1 MKNKAK
7 LLTLIS
13 IIFFSVSGGPYGLE
27 DIVASVGPFTTL
39 LLILI
44 LPLVWTVPEV
54 MIVAELS
61 STYPVQGG
69 YYRWVE
75 MGLGKFWGF
84 MEGWW
89 SLLYS
94 LIDLSLYPILFTM
107 YLKIL
112 FPEMNSLALYF
123 VELTVIWSCA
133 LLNIYGIK
141 PIGYSL
147 TLFKFF
153 ILFSFLMFIFIGFSH
168 MSFNFLPIFRSSQ
181 HLDSKNFLYGLSL
194 AFWNFIGWDNSSA
207 VLHEVDKPDKIFFK
221 ALFITIPIIVFF
233 YFFSIL
239 VGTSID
245 TDWQHWKFGQFS
257 YIANSMNHPLLGI
270 LLAIGGMLMCLGIFN
285 SLLLS
290 STRVFQTMA
299 QDKFLPSFFS
309 RSHKKLFTPHV
320 SILFFAFMYSILVLL
335 SFEKLL
341 IYDVLLYLFAMLL
354 EALALIALR
363 RKNKNART
371 YFKIPFGSFGM
382 YFIVSIVVIVILFV
396 AGINIVNFDVSFNS
410 ILLISFL
417 IFGGIPVYYYFK
429 SLINKN
435 III

>member
-7 LLTLIS
+7 LLGLVS

-27 DIVASVGPFTTL
+27 DIVASVGPLVTL

-44 LPLVWTVPEV
+44 LPLIWTIPEV

-112 FPEMNSLALYF
+112 FPEANNITLYF
-123 VELTVIWSCA
+123 VELIVIWSCA

-141 PIGYSL
+141 SVGYSL
-147 TLFKFF
+147 LVFKLF
-153 ILFSFLMFIFIGFSH
+153 ILLSFLIFIFLGFRH
-168 MSFNFLPIFRSSQ
+168 ISFDFSAIFKSQ
-181 HLDSKNFLYGLSL
+181 RHFDTKNLLYGLSL
-194 AFWNFIGWDNSSA
+194 AFWNFIGWDNGST
-207 VLHEVDKPDKIFFK
+207 VLHEVDDPDKNFHK

-239 VGTSID
+239 VGASID
-245 TDWQHWKFGQFS
+245 TNWQSWKFGQFS
-257 YIANSMNHPLLGI
+257 HIANLMDQPFLGI
-270 LLAIGGMLMCLGIFN
+270 ILAIGGMFMCLGIFN

-290 STRVFQTMA
+290 STRVFFTMA

-309 RSHKKLFTPHV
+309 KSHKELFTPHI
-320 SILFFAFMYSILVLL
+320 SILFCASIYSVLVLVN
-335 SFEKLL
+335 FQKLI
-341 IYDVLLYLFAMLL
+341 IYDVLLYLFAMML
-354 EALALIALR
+354 EAITLVALR
-363 RKNKNART
+363 KKNGKAKT
-371 YFKIPFGSFGM
+371 YFKIPLGSFGM
-382 YFIVSIVVIVILFV
+382 YFIVSVTIIIIFFV
-396 AGINIVNFDVSFNS
+396 TIINFLEFNFS
-410 ILLISFL
+410 IANIFLMVFL
-417 IFGGIPVYYYFK
+417 IFGGIPIYYFFRYF
-429 SLINKN
+429 NKLS
-435 III
+435 